1 MPSEEDAGQACGPRA
16 RAARRKRPRII
27 DTLSR
32 ARRWQAMIEAGEVR
46 NAAQIARDHNV
57 TRARVSQIMAL
68 LKLAPEIMTYID
80 DLEGTEGC
88 FHLSER
94 KLRQIALLEDHDE
107 QRARFGELVG
117 ITLAPSAPTSPRVA
131 PGRAPAMA
139 GGLVAEAGA

>member
-1 MPSEEDAGQACGPRA
+1 VPSEEDAGQACGPRA

-27 DTLSR
+27 NTLNR
-32 ARRWQAMIEAGEVR
+32 ARRWREMIDRGEVK
-46 NAAQIARDHNV
+46 NAAQIARNYNV
-57 TRARVSQIMAL
+57 TRARVSQIMSL
-68 LKLAPEIMTYID
+68 LKLAPEIQTYID

-131 PGRAPAMA
+131 RERGAA
-139 GGLVAEAGA
+139 GVGGQPAEAGA